1 MTIIR
6 QKLSRPAP
14 QEDGAVRA
22 WRQALP
28 RALLEAVGLDV
39 VVTAATVEPVGPA
52 DLPAL
57 VPDHALILSLHDE
70 GGARGAI
77 LLSAELTA
85 CIVGMQMTG
94 RIPTDT
100 AARRPTRIDAT
111 LCSGAMD
118 AALEAL
124 GAGVTADADRWAAGF
139 RSDTFL
145 PDVEALILALS
156 ADDLR
161 VMHSKVV
168 LAGAAS
174 GGRAASL
181 WLILPARAA
190 MPEAQAEDTAFRADL
205 AEQVLGSETLLH
217 AVLCQFTAPLSAVMQ
232 LRVGETIP
240 LPRASLEEVRLET
253 AAGQGVG
260 QGRLGQNRGMR
271 ALRLMTEER
280 PRSAEV
286 VPLRGVA

>member
-14 QEDGAVRA
+14 QEDGAARA

-28 RALLEAVGLDV
+28 RAVLEAVGLDIV
-39 VVTAATVEPVGPA
+39 LTAVTVDRKGLA

-57 VPDHALILSLHDE
+57 VPDHALILSLADE
-70 GGARGAI
+70 NGARGAMI
-77 LLSAELTA
+77 LSAELTA
-85 CIVGMQMTG
+85 AIVGMQMTG
-94 RIPTDT
+94 RIPADA

-111 LCSGAMD
+111 LCSGAAD
-118 AALEAL
+118 AAMVAL
-124 GAGVTADADRWAAGF
+124 GAALTADADRWAHGF
-139 RSDTFL
+139 HSDGFL
-145 PDVEALILALS
+145 PDAEALILALS

-181 WLILPARAA
+181 WLILPALAA
-190 MPEAQAEDTAFRADL
+190 VPEAQAEDLAFRDDL
-205 AEQVLGSETLLH
+205 AEQILSSETLLQ
-217 AVLCQFTAPLSAVMQ
+217 AVLCRFSAPLSAVMQ
-232 LRVGETIP
+232 LRVGEAIP

-280 PRSAEV
+280 PASAEI